1 MTTAW
6 THARWIR
13 KDAEAS
19 QANCPGGRSG
29 DHPLLAQLLAARGI
43 VGNDATQ
50 RFLHPK
56 LTDLHDPARLPGCIR
71 AAKRLKQAV
80 DDHQLIV
87 IYGDY
92 DVDGVTASAIL
103 YHTLAL
109 AGANVLTYV
118 PHRLDEGYGLNEDA
132 IRAISDGDFRLVD
145 REARD
150 DAGATPAV
158 DPPSPIAHP
167 PLIVSVDCGITAT
180 GPAQVARELG
190 LDLIITDH
198 HQFDP
203 DDLPDAHTL
212 VHPGLAMAD
221 GGLRISEGNAD
232 TNTDQDAPGNPP
244 SEIHHPPSPN
254 LDLCGAGVA
263 YKLAW
268 QFAREFSGCAATD
281 AKPAG
286 KLPDKFRVLL
296 MDLLALAALGTVA
309 DVVPLVGENRV
320 ITCFGLSRIKKT
332 GIAGLNAL
340 IEASNLAGEKI
351 DSYHVGFVL
360 GPRLNACGRMGHAR
374 EAVEIL
380 TTAQGERA
388 KELAEEL
395 HQANEQ
401 RRATERRIV
410 DAAVEQVETHG
421 YHADDRR
428 AIVVAGEGW
437 HPGVVGIV
445 ASRLV
450 DRYLRPAV
458 VLGIDTAA
466 GEAKGSARSV
476 DGVSIHAALTS
487 CGEHLAKFGGHAMA
501 AGLTMDAAKLDV
513 FREDLVAA
521 VNKMLAAEDLC
532 ESVRIDATVDLCDCG
547 VVLFDDLQRLAPF
560 GRSNPK
566 PRLLTER
573 VTLARAAHR
582 MGAAG
587 KHLSLQLRQGGAS
600 IRAVA
605 WNRGDLA
612 DDLPAGVSV
621 DIVFQPSI
629 NTWQGRR
636 SAELHVVDLRIV

>member
-6 THARWIR
+6 TQARWIR
-13 KDAEAS
+13 KDADNTPADDQRRQAS
-19 QANCPGGRSG
+19 S
-29 DHPLLAQLLAARGI
+29 PLITQLLAARNI
-43 VGNDATQ
+43 VGREATQ

-56 LTDLHDPARLPGCIR
+56 LTDLHDPALLPGCVR
-71 AAKRLKQAV
+71 AAQRIKQAV
-80 DDHQLIV
+80 DDAQPII

-103 YHTLAL
+103 YHTLKI
-109 AGANVLTYV
+109 AGADVHTYV

-132 IRAISDGDFRLVD
+132 IRMMADRGSRIADGQAGTTSDP
-145 REARD
+145 EHIAH
-150 DAGATPAV
+150 
-158 DPPSPIAHP
+158 PPSPIRHP
-167 PLIVSVDCGITAT
+167 LVVSVDCGITAT
-180 GPAQVARELG
+180 GPARVARELG
-190 LDLIITDH
+190 IDLIITDH
-198 HQFDP
+198 HTFDP

-212 VHPGLAMAD
+212 VHPGVPMAD
-221 GGLRISEGNAD
+221 CGLRMAD
-232 TNTDQDAPGNPP
+232 QPDSQPEIDDTPAHPP
-244 SEIHHPPSPN
+244 SAIRHRPSPN

-268 QFAREFSGCAATD
+268 QFARAFSGCEATQT
-281 AKPAG
+281 KPAG
-286 KLPDKFRVLL
+286 RLPDKFRGLL

-309 DVVPLVGENRV
+309 DVVPLVGENRI
-320 ITCFGLSRIKKT
+320 ITCFGLSRIKRT

-374 EAVEIL
+374 EAVELL
-380 TTAQGERA
+380 TTAEGDRA
-388 KELAEEL
+388 RELAEQL
-395 HQANEQ
+395 HHTNEQ
-401 RRATERRIV
+401 RRATEKRIV
-410 DAAVEQVETHG
+410 DAAVEQVENHG
-421 YHADDRR
+421 YAADDRR
-428 AIVVAGEGW
+428 AIVVAGDGW

-450 DRYLRPAV
+450 DRYHRPAV
-458 VLGIDTAA
+458 VLGIDAGS

-501 AGLTMDAAKLDV
+501 AGLTMDAVKLDA
-513 FREDLVAA
+513 FREALVAE
-521 VNKMLAAEDLC
+521 VNTMLPAEDLC
-532 ESVRIDATVDLCDCG
+532 GSVRIDAAVDLCDCD
-547 VVLFDDLQRLAPF
+547 VVLFDDVQRLAPF

-566 PRLLTER
+566 PRLLAEC
-573 VTLARAAHR
+573 VTLARAAQR

-621 DIVFQPSI
+621 DVVFQPNI

-636 SAELHVVDLRIV
+636 NAELVVVDIRRV

>member
-6 THARWIR
+6 TQARWIR
-13 KDAEAS
+13 EDAEDTSPTNDTQDA
-19 QANCPGGRSG
+19 APPGSR
-29 DHPLLAQLLAARGI
+29 PLIAQLLAARGI
-43 VGNDATQ
+43 VGREATH
-50 RFLHPK
+50 RFLNPK
-56 LTDLHDPARLPGCIR
+56 LTDLHDPAQLPGCVR
-71 AAKRLKQAV
+71 AAQRLRQAV
-80 DDHQLIV
+80 DAHQPIV

-103 YHTLAL
+103 YHTLKL
-109 AGANVLTYV
+109 AGAVVHTYV

-132 IRAISDGDFRLVD
+132 IRSIASMFDTNHAAEQTDINTAATHNDSDVAHLTSNIPLV
-145 REARD
+145 
-150 DAGATPAV
+150 
-158 DPPSPIAHP
+158 
-167 PLIVSVDCGITAT
+167 VSVDCGITAT
-180 GPAQVARELG
+180 GPASVAREMG
-190 LDLIITDH
+190 IDLIITDH
-198 HQFDP
+198 HQFDA
-203 DDLPDAHTL
+203 DDLPEAHTL
-212 VHPGLAMAD
+212 VHPGLANED
-221 GGLRISEGNAD
+221 LRLKISDCGNEA
-232 TNTDQDAPGNPP
+232 APIENLK
-244 SEIHHPPSPN
+244 SEIVNEH
-254 LDLCGAGVA
+254 LCGAGVA

-268 QFAREFSGCAATD
+268 QFAREFSGCAATQT
-281 AKPAG
+281 KPAG
-286 KLPDKFRVLL
+286 KLPDEFRGLL

-309 DVVPLVGENRV
+309 DVVPLVGENRI

-374 EAVEIL
+374 EAVELL

-388 KELAEEL
+388 KDLAEEL
-395 HQANEQ
+395 HHTNEQ
-401 RRATERRIV
+401 RRATEKRIV
-410 DAAVEQVETHG
+410 DAAVEQVTQQG
-421 YHADDRR
+421 YDAADHR

-450 DRYLRPAV
+450 DRFHRPAV
-458 VLGIDTAA
+458 VLGIDPQT

-476 DGVSIHAALTS
+476 DGVSIHAALS
-487 CGEHLAKFGGHAMA
+487 ACSGHLMKFGGHAMA
-501 AGLTMDAAKLDV
+501 AGLTMEADKLDA
-513 FREDLVAA
+513 FRGALVTE
-521 VNKMLAAEDLC
+521 VNTMLRAEDLC
-532 ESVRIDATVDLCDCG
+532 GSVRIDAAVGLTQCD
-547 VVLFDDLQRLAPF
+547 VALFEDVQRLAPF

-566 PRLLTER
+566 PRLIAER
-573 VTLARAAHR
+573 VTLARAAQR

-621 DIVFQPSI
+621 DVVFQPSI

-636 SAELHVVDLRIV
+636 SAELSVVDLRLV